1 MLVITEKRLV
11 VKNINDQ
18 NYFTLSNSAMCAKL
32 WSSGVKQVRW
42 VDILV
47 KFKGPRLSFFIK
59 YCGVKTVDNRKFLF
73 KMAQLNFAEFCIVQN
88 PENLLFNI
96 CFMAYGQWIVFFFMS
111 GVEII
116 Q

>member
-1 MLVITEKRLV
+1 M
-11 VKNINDQ
+11 
-18 NYFTLSNSAMCAKL
+18 
-32 WSSGVKQVRW
+32 RW

-47 KFKGPRLSFFIK
+47 NFKGPRLSFFIK